1 MPDVVSML
9 LFLEALQLDIYIFVG
24 RELLLVVRGFSE
36 RELLKVVEG
45 VPDADSQLR
54 SLIFVLK
61 NNILLGYG
69 EYFVLHL

>member
-9 LFLEALQLDIYIFVG
+9 LFLEALQLGLYIFVG
-24 RELLLVVRGFSE
+24 RELLLVVRGFSK

-54 SLIFVLK
+54 SGWV
-61 NNILLGYG
+61 
-69 EYFVLHL
+69 